1 MTPRRKRRIL
11 LLQNPSGGMGSFHLN
26 YTASPPQLN
35 CIPTSFCLTRD
46 SHSAKLRSF
55 PHKTPRGQKWWMG
68 WMSPGF
74 IFLWREGALVAAPN
88 FSLSKTF
95 CSSPKPLGDWRHHQS
110 KPDNP
115 TTSQPWSELMEKS
128 SCCRCW
134 CDKCCSGSV
143 QSPSPPR
150 VTALAPEHPFGFG
163 IWAFWNLNNS
173 TFLPEDEVGSTESFH
188 AGSKS
193 GGNKTSSK
201 QRKLC

>member
-35 CIPTSFCLTRD
+35 FIPTSFCLTRD

-74 IFLWREGALVAAPN
+74 IFLWKEGALVAAPN

-143 QSPSPPR
+143 QSPSPPQSHCSGSWTSIR
-150 VTALAPEHPFGFG
+150 V
-163 IWAFWNLNNS
+163 WNLS
-173 TFLPEDEVGSTESFH
+173 ILKPEQFHVPARRWGWLHRELPCWEQIWW
-188 AGSKS
+188 K
-193 GGNKTSSK
+193 
-201 QRKLC
+201 